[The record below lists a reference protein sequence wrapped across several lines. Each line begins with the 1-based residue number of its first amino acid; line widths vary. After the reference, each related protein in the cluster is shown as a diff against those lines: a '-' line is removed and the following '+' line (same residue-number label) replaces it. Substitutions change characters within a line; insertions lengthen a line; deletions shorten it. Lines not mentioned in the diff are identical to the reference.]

1 MTCENCGHEMQISDW
16 PFCPHGR
23 GVNKVHQDEIPGGQ
37 WFENGFAAPRKFWSH
52 SEHRAALAAEGCEIV
67 AKYAGEHDRH
77 LIDWG
82 AGIDAKTL
90 ENAAVLV
97 TRGRISA
104 PETEELGYHISG
116 RGVKGPIPAGFQHG

>member
-1 MTCENCGHEMQISDW
+1 MTCEKCGVTIQISDW
-16 PFCPHGR
+16 PFCPHGQ
-23 GVNKVHQDEIPGGQ
+23 GVNRVHQDEIPGGM
-37 WFENGFAAPRKFWSH
+37 WVENGLPSPVKVYSH
-52 SEHRAALAAEGCEIV
+52 SEHRALLAANGCEIV

-77 LIDWG
+77 LTNW
-82 AGIDAKTL
+82 AASVDAKTL

-104 PETEELGYHISG
+104 PETEELGYHITG